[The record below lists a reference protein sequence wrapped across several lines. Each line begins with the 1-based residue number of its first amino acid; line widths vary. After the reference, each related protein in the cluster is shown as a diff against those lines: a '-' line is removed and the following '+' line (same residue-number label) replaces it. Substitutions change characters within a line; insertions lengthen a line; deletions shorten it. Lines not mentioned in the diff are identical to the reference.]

1 VLIGFGLLAARFI
14 FLQVVQHDHY
24 ASRAEDNRIS
34 IVPIAP
40 NRGLILDRNG
50 IVMARNYSGY
60 TLEIFPRKVRSIERT
75 IDEVA
80 ELVEITSR
88 DRARFKKLL
97 AETRN
102 AESLPI
108 RTRLSDEEVAKF
120 AANRY
125 RYNGTVEIKAR
136 LFRQY
141 PYDETAAH
149 VMGYMGRINTADQ
162 QRLEEEGVDANYRGT
177 DFIGKAGVEASYQNE
192 LHGTTGFEHVEIDA
206 AGRGIRTL
214 SRTPSQP
221 GNNVALTL
229 DLRLQQVAEQAL
241 GERRG
246 AVVALEPVDRR
257 GARVR
262 VQAGLRSELLRRRH
276 RPGVLGGAQQLPRPA
291 ALQPAIA
298 GTYPPGSTFKPFMA
312 LAALETGKRTPRSA
326 INDPGYFVF
335 GDRRFRDSKPG
346 GNGYVDLHKS
356 IVVSSDTYYY
366 HARERHGHRRHRR
379 LHEELRLR
387 REDRHRPAG
396 RVAGVL
402 PSPEWKMK
410 RFRRPEQQKWYP
422 GETIS
427 IGIGQGYNSYTP
439 IQLAQAVATLANGGT
454 LYRPH
459 LVAYIDNPRTGERR
473 NFEPEVVHRVGA
485 RADHIEFVKRAM
497 AGSTRKA
504 PGRAPSPERSTQRR
518 QDRHGA
524 GGGVEAERE
533 VRREE
538 GRRAPPRPFLVHCL
552 RAAREPEDRARHHR
566 RERRLRRAR
575 RGADRA
581 HHVRLLPPR
590 QAAAGLVVQT
600 PRTRWTKKSGRATDG
615 SRAPAAAPPRRTP
628 RRGHRLDAARAAAHA
643 VDGRPRRAV
652 LGELRRSRARRGAAR
667 QPDGGAHGDVD
678 RGAGAAAD
686 HDAIRDSRL
695 LVGLAFSSRWRSPA
709 TS

>member
-1 VLIGFGLLAARFI
+1 MELRNHERELAQFHLRIGVAGVLVLIGFGLLAARFI

-34 IVPIAP
+34 IVPIPP

-60 TLEIFPRKVRSIERT
+60 TLEIFPRKVKSIERT
-75 IDEVA
+75 IDEVG

-88 DRARFKKLL
+88 DRARFRKLL

-141 PYDETAAH
+141 PYDDIAAH
-149 VMGYMGRINTADQ
+149 VLGYMGRINQADQ
-162 QRLEEEGVDANYRGT
+162 ERLEEEGVDANYRGT

-241 GERRG
+241 GDRRG
-246 AVVALEPVDRR
+246 AVVALEPATGAVLAFVSKPAFDPNYFVD
-257 GARVR
+257 GIDPQYWA
-262 VQAGLRSELLRRRH
+262 ELNNSPD
-276 RPGVLGGAQQLPRPA
+276 RPLYNR
-291 ALQPAIA
+291 AIA

-366 HARERHGHRRHRR
+366 MLANDMGIDAIAAYMKNFGFGAKTGID
-379 LHEELRLR
+379 LQGEL
-387 REDRHRPAG
+387 P
-396 RVAGVL
+396 GVL

-485 RADHIEFVKRAM
+485 RPEHIEFVKRAM
-497 AGSTRKA
+497 AGVNKEGTGA
-504 PGRAPSPERSTQRR
+504 RAFA
-518 QDRHGA
+518 GA
-524 GGGVEAERE
+524 QYTSGGKTGTAQVVALKQNEKYDEKKIAERH
-533 VRREE
+533 RDHSWFIAF
-538 GRRAPPRPFLVHCL
+538 APLESPKIALAIIVENGGF
-552 RAAREPEDRARHHR
+552 
-566 RERRLRRAR
+566 
-575 RGADRA
+575 G
-581 HHVRLLPPR
+581 
-590 QAAAGLVVQT
+590 
-600 PRTRWTKKSGRATDG
+600 
-615 SRAPAAAPPRRTP
+615 
-628 RRGHRLDAARAAAHA
+628 ARAAAPIA
-643 VDGRPRRAV
+643 RTMFDYYLLGKLPQGLRLQTPEDEVDEEER
-652 LGELRRSRARRGAAR
+652 ES
-667 QPDGGAHGDVD
+667 D
-678 RGAGAAAD
+678 
-686 HDAIRDSRL
+686 
-695 LVGLAFSSRWRSPA
+695 
-709 TS
+709 